1 MHVHCAC
8 FHTQSFHATPAQ
20 WHAKTVV
27 NPNTGE
33 ARLRQ
38 EFDGHSWALRL
49 PRKLDKHWNSRVQR
63 IYESGLP
70 LGQYSTV
77 MINWWNRS
85 TKVSNGEALLREL
98 FVSNLSHPAAFQ
110 LRRVQR
116 AFFDHLGV
124 EKNSP
129 TLPQLCAHPI
139 AVHPIKWR
147 GEWGPLW
154 HALNVRDA
162 QSSDQQL
169 GRWRRKLSV
178 GAGLPRL

>member
-1 MHVHCAC
+1 MRIDPPRARGR
-8 FHTQSFHATPAQ
+8 TP
-20 WHAKTVV
+20 
-27 NPNTGE
+27 PDSRSIR
-33 ARLRQ
+33 ARA
-38 EFDGHSWALRL
+38 G
-49 PRKLDKHWNSRVQR
+49 
-63 IYESGLP
+63 
-70 LGQYSTV
+70 
-77 MINWWNRS
+77 WNRS
-85 TKVSNGEALLREL
+85 RSRSRWNREL

-110 LRRVQR
+110 LRRVQY

-169 GRWRRKLSV
+169 ERWRRKLSV
-178 GAGLPRL
+178 GAGRPRL